1 MRTVGEKD
9 NLWIVINV
17 INWCGGIE
25 VKERRPGRPAIV
37 RRTSSEKIRGQ
48 VMPWIDALDDLQQ
61 RLLGIYILLHGKLQ
75 GSFVDAE

>member
-48 VMPWIDALDDLQQ
+48 VMP
-61 RLLGIYILLHGKLQ
+61 
-75 GSFVDAE
+75 